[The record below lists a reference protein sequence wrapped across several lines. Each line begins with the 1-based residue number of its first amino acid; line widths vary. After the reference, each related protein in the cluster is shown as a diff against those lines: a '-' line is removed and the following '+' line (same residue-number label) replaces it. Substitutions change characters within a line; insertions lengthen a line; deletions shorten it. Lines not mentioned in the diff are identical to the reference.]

1 MTKSLLSEFQQWKDE
16 FERNSGTSFVKA
28 TGDKQKH
35 STMKLYTTK
44 TVYYYCNRSGFFNS
58 KGAGRCHIK
67 SQGSSKLNAHCT
79 AAITATTKIPGTE
92 LRVSVCK
99 THYGHTC
106 SLGHTRLSESDRLT
120 IVGQLAQGIT
130 FERILDNIRDNVGS
144 KFEHIHLTTRKD
156 IS

>member
-67 SQGSSKLNAHCT
+67 SQGTSMHT
-79 AAITATTKIPGTE
+79 ALQPLLLQPRYLE
-92 LRVSVCK
+92 LSYV
-99 THYGHTC
+99 
-106 SLGHTRLSESDRLT
+106 
-120 IVGQLAQGIT
+120 
-130 FERILDNIRDNVGS
+130 
-144 KFEHIHLTTRKD
+144 
-156 IS
+156 